1 MIEVGKFY
9 TLKRDLSTV
18 GYHLSDH
25 YDPQQRKEKS
35 EVMTSAELE
44 IPFMILDMH
53 FIEDKINEF
62 GDEDFWILIMSQNKV
77 GWINVDRD
85 QLRKYIT
92 YSR

>member
-1 MIEVGKFY
+1 MIEIGKFY

-18 GYHLSDH
+18 AYHVNDH
-25 YDPQQRKEKS
+25 YDPKQRKES
-35 EVMTSAELE
+35 SQLMTSEELE

-53 FIEDKINEF
+53 ENEDEVNEY
-62 GDEDFWILIMSQNKV
+62 GDEDFWILIMSKNTV
-77 GWINVDRD
+77 GWINVERE